1 MFTTAYPLTTDITLY
16 YLRSYGV
23 MLITGVIGAT
33 PLLKTACKKIKETN
47 IGNKILSAAE
57 PVFVAAVLV
66 IVTAYLIDG
75 TYNPFLYFRF

>member
-1 MFTTAYPLTTDITLY
+1 MFTASYPISNGITLY
-16 YLRSYGV
+16 YLRSYAV
-23 MLITGVIGAT
+23 LILAGAFGAT
-33 PLLKTACKKIKETN
+33 PALKNLCNKIRQN
-47 IGNKILSAAE
+47 DIGNKILTAAE